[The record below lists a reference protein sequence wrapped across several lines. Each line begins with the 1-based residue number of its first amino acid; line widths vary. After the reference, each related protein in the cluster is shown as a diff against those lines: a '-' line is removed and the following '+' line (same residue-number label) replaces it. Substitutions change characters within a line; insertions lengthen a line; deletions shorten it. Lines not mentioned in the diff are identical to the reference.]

1 VVSHEFVARA
11 CRVSSRL
18 IRRGGPK
25 LSGCKCGRVRSITMK
40 PARQAGGCVWAVL
53 IGIAVALVGGCGGQ
67 SADQVPQPD
76 SMASLAAA
84 GQTDADAVLSVVRPT
99 VAGDAKASCEPP
111 KVFMNAGPI
120 ARYTCVVTVYDGAG
134 ERVGRFSDHVDCSVR
149 SGSKDIRQR
158 DCFAGATVGNETAL
172 PARNGRPVAVCRVG
186 DLRLS
191 TSTQGAGQ
199 AGYTAVRV
207 FNVGTRA
214 CTLDGFPRVILIAR
228 GRRVQATQRSVAGVI
243 TADPKV
249 AVVTLAPVP
258 RPSQRR
264 PSPGA
269 AYFVVELGNNCAAP
283 SILAQLEPNAPLRLI
298 RAGGRGPG
306 YCALPGRPPF
316 LTVSQFQTDAT
327 ASP

>member
-1 VVSHEFVARA
+1 
-11 CRVSSRL
+11 
-18 IRRGGPK
+18 
-25 LSGCKCGRVRSITMK
+25 MK
-40 PARQAGGCVWAVL
+40 RARQTGGSVRPVL
-53 IGIAVALVGGCGGQ
+53 IGIAVASVSGCGGP
-67 SADQVPQPD
+67 SADHRPHPA
-76 SMASLAAA
+76 SMASLGAAA
-84 GQTDADAVLSVVRPT
+84 QTDADAVLSVVRPK
-99 VAGDAKASCEPP
+99 VPGHAKASCRPP
-111 KVFMNAGPI
+111 NVFMNAGPI

-134 ERVGRFSDHVDCSVR
+134 KRVGSFSDHVDCSVQP
-149 SGSKDIRQR
+149 GSKDIRQP
-158 DCFAGATVGNETAL
+158 DCFAGASVGNETVL
-172 PARNGRPVAVCRVG
+172 PARNGRPVAACRVA

-207 FNVGTRA
+207 FNVGAGA

-228 GRRVQATQRSVAGVI
+228 GHRVQATRRSVAGVI

-283 SILAQLEPNAPLRLI
+283 SILAQLEPNEPLRLI

-306 YCALPGRPPF
+306 FCALPGRPPF
-316 LTVSQFQTDAT
+316 LTVSQFQTDT
-327 ASP
+327 TGSP